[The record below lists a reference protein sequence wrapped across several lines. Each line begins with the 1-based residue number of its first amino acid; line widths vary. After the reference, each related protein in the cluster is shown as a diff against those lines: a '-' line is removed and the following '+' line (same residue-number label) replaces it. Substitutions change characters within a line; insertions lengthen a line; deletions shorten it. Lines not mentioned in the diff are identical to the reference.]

1 MTPYSLLKLQNDSR
15 FFQIGSIFLAL
26 HDASDVFMEV
36 AKVFKYFEN
45 ELGATVIFG
54 LFAISRVILQLIF
67 FSFRV
72 IKCTRDMFIYYMFN
86 TMLLMLFVFQI
97 YWWVLISSMIWRRLK
112 SGKLREDI
120 RSVFLDDIINI
131 KRF

>member
-1 MTPYSLLKLQNDSR
+1 MINIFLKR
-15 FFQIGSIFLAL
+15 CIIGSIFLAL

-120 RSVFLDDIINI
+120 RSAL
-131 KRF
+131 KES